1 MKKDLILFDL
11 DGTLL
16 PMDQDIFTK
25 AYFKELLKKICPFGY
40 ESQKVIDGV
49 WAGTIAM
56 IRNNGV
62 STNEALFWQKFSSLL
77 GESVLD
83 LKDEFT
89 HFYKNEFHNVKA
101 TTNENPFASE
111 AVNEAHRK
119 ANKVVLAT
127 NPIFPLCAVE
137 SRLSWLGMQTS
148 DFDFITSYENSS
160 YCKPNPDYYREILK
174 IFDAN
179 PEDCL
184 MIGNDVEEDGEAT
197 TKVGIDAFIVLD
209 NIISKGKDPGG
220 MKNGTFR
227 EMIEY
232 LGKL

>member
-49 WAGTIAM
+49 WAGTSAM

-62 STNEALFWQKFSSLL
+62 STNENLFWEKFSSLL
-77 GESVLD
+77 GEKVLN

-89 HFYKNEFHNVKA
+89 HFYTNEFHHVKV
-101 TTNENPFASE
+101 TTDENPFASE
-111 AVNEAHRK
+111 AVHEAHRK
-119 ANKVVLAT
+119 ANNVVLAT
-127 NPIFPLCAVE
+127 NPIFPLCAIE
-137 SRLSWLGMQTS
+137 SRLSWLGLQTS
-148 DFDFITSYENSS
+148 DFDFITTYENSS

-174 IFDAN
+174 RYDAQ
-179 PEDCL
+179 PENCL
-184 MIGNDVEEDGEAT
+184 MIGNDVDEDGEAPIQ
-197 TKVGIDAFIVLD
+197 VGIDAFIVVD
-209 NIISKGKDPGG
+209 NLISKGKDLGR
-220 MKNGTFR
+220 MKNGTFQA
-227 EMIEY
+227 MLEY
-232 LGKL
+232 LNKL

>member
-1 MKKDLILFDL
+1 LKKDIILFDL

-49 WAGTIAM
+49 WAGTLAM

-62 STNEALFWQKFSSLL
+62 STNENLFWEKFSSLL
-77 GESVLD
+77 GERVLD

-89 HFYKNEFHNVKA
+89 QFYKNEFNNVKV
-101 TTNENPFASE
+101 TTDENRFAPE
-111 AVNEAHRK
+111 ALREAHRK

-137 SRLSWLGMQTS
+137 SRLSWLGLQAS
-148 DFDFITSYENSS
+148 EFDFITSYENSS

-174 IFDAN
+174 RYDAK

-184 MIGNDVEEDGEAT
+184 MIGNDVEEDGEASAQ
-197 TKVGIDAFIVLD
+197 VGIDAFIVLD
-209 NIISKGKDPGG
+209 NMISKGKELDG
-220 MKNGTFR
+220 MKNGTFQ

-232 LGKL
+232 LIKL

>member
-25 AYFKELLKKICPFGY
+25 AYFQELLKKICPFGY
-40 ESQKVIDGV
+40 EGQKVIDGV
-49 WAGTIAM
+49 WAGTRAM
-56 IRNNGV
+56 VHNNGV
-62 STNEALFWQKFSSLL
+62 STNENLFWETFSSLL
-77 GESVLD
+77 GESITA

-89 HFYKNEFHNVKA
+89 HFYTNEFQRVKA
-101 TTNENPFASE
+101 TTDENPFASE
-111 AVNEAHRK
+111 AIHEAHRK

-137 SRLSWLGMQTS
+137 SRLGWLGLQAS
-148 DFDFITSYENSS
+148 DFDFITTYENSS

-174 IFDAN
+174 RYDAK

-184 MIGNDVEEDGEAT
+184 MIGNDAEEDGEASAQA
-197 TKVGIDAFIVLD
+197 GIDAFLVLD
-209 NIISKGKDPGG
+209 NLISKSKDLGG
-220 MKNGTFR
+220 MKNGTFQA
-227 EMIEY
+227 MVEY
-232 LGKL
+232 LKKL